1 MFIQLRDQSLKFWNA
16 QGRTQRVALIALVV
30 AAVAAIVV
38 FVVWAST
45 PQYAT
50 AFSGLSESDAGAIVE
65 QLKTDG
71 TSYQLGQDG
80 QIMVPAG
87 DVYEVRLRMATLGLP
102 ENGAPGYEL
111 FSSNTLGMTDFLQ
124 RVNYQR
130 AIEGELERT
139 IKTLDPIKSV
149 RVHLVQPERTLLA
162 GDQQPTTASITVDLM
177 PGQNLAGGQV
187 RAITHLVAS
196 AVEGLSPEHVVV
208 VDATG
213 KLLTAEGGTT
223 GADASDI
230 SDARRY
236 AESQYAAQVQAKV
249 QQLLNQTLG
258 PNKSV
263 VQATVELD
271 WTERQILDQAID
283 PDQTSLRSQQ
293 VLTETYSGDG
303 TVLGGIPGALT
314 NLPPAAVT
322 DTVTNTTNAGL
333 YQRYEITDNWE
344 MTSTATTAT
353 IPAGQIARVSL
364 SVLVDNVT
372 DTAQLD
378 TLRNA
383 ISAAAG
389 ISTTRGDTI
398 AVETLPFDRTYFDQQ
413 AADLESSSNLDLYIQ
428 IGMAVGGVLL
438 LVGLLWYI
446 SRLMANVRLAS
457 AEAWAV
463 MQPAQA
469 ALAAAGGAGAS
480 LAAPEGAEGAL
491 PAPMTMPTQAAAS
504 ASARVAQQQMRSEDE
519 QIHKTLQRMADENPA
534 TVAEIIHLW
543 LSEDEKKPNG

>member
-1 MFIQLRDQSLKFWNA
+1 MFTQLRDQSLKFWSA

-30 AAVAAIVV
+30 AGAAAIVA

-50 AFSGLSESDAGAIVE
+50 AFSGLSESDAGAVVE

-80 QIMVPAG
+80 QILVPAA

-102 ENGAPGYEL
+102 QDGAPGYEL

-162 GDQQPTTASITVDLM
+162 GDQQPTTASITVDLK
-177 PGQNLAGGQV
+177 PGQTLSGSQV
-187 RAITHLVAS
+187 RAVTHLVAS
-196 AVEGLSPEHVVV
+196 AVEGLQPEHVVV
-208 VDATG
+208 VDSTG
-213 KLLTAEGGTT
+213 KLLTAEGGTV
-223 GADASDI
+223 GADASDV

-236 AESQYAAQVQAKV
+236 AEQQYAAQVQTKV

-263 VQATVELD
+263 VQASVELD
-271 WTERQILDQAID
+271 WTERRILDQAIN
-283 PDQTSLRSQQ
+283 PDQTALRSQQ
-293 VLTETYSGDG
+293 VLTETYNGDG
-303 TVLGGIPGALT
+303 SPIAGIPGALT
-314 NLPPAAVT
+314 NLPPAALT
-322 DTVTNTTNAGL
+322 STVTSTVTGTAQ

-353 IPAGQIARVSL
+353 IPAGQIARISL

-413 AADLESSSNLDLYIQ
+413 TADLESSANMDLYLQ
-428 IGMAVGGVLL
+428 IGVAVGGVLL
-438 LVGLLWYI
+438 LVGLMWYI
-446 SRLMANVRLAS
+446 SRLLANVRLAS

-469 ALAAAGGAGAS
+469 ALAAAAGGA
-480 LAAPEGAEGAL
+480 AL
-491 PAPMTMPTQAAAS
+491 PAPEGGEALPAPATLPMQAAA
-504 ASARVAQQQMRSEDE
+504 AAARAPSQAMRAEDE

-543 LSEDEKKPNG
+543 LSEDEKKNG

>member
-1 MFIQLRDQSLKFWNA
+1 MFIQLRDQSLKFWAA
-16 QGRTQRVALIALVV
+16 QGRTQRIALIALVV
-30 AAVAAIVV
+30 AGAAAIVA

-45 PQYAT
+45 PQYVT
-50 AFSGLSESDAGAIVE
+50 AFSGLTEADAGSIVE
-65 QLKTDG
+65 QLQADG
-71 TSYQLGQDG
+71 TTYQLAEDG
-80 QIMVPAG
+80 QILVPAA

-102 ENGAPGYEL
+102 EDGAPGYEL

-139 IKTLDPIKSV
+139 IKTLDPIQAV
-149 RVHLVQPERTLLA
+149 RVHLVQPERTLLT
-162 GDQQPTTASITVDLM
+162 GDQQPTTASITVDLR
-177 PGQNLAGGQV
+177 PGQNLASGQV

-196 AVEGLSPEHVVV
+196 AVEGLQPEHVVV

-213 KLLTAEGGTT
+213 RLLTAEGGTL
-223 GADASDI
+223 GADASDV

-249 QQLLNQTLG
+249 NQLLDQTLG

-263 VQATVELD
+263 VQASVELD

-322 DTVTNTTNAGL
+322 DTVTDTTASAL

-344 MTSTATTAT
+344 MTSTATTST
-353 IPAGQIARVSL
+353 IPAGQIARISL
-364 SVLVDNVT
+364 SVLVDSVT

-398 AVETLPFDRTYFDQQ
+398 AVETLPFDRTYFEAQT
-413 AADLESSSNLDLYIQ
+413 AELESSANLDLYLQ

-446 SRLMANVRLAS
+446 SRLLANVRLAS

-469 ALAAAGGAGAS
+469 ALAAAGGAGMP
-480 LAAPEGAEGAL
+480 LPRPEGGEATL
-491 PAPMTMPTQAAAS
+491 PAPNMLPAQVAAAS
-504 ASARVAQQQMRSEDE
+504 ARVTQQMRAEDE

-543 LSEDEKKPNG
+543 LSEDEKKNG

>member
-1 MFIQLRDQSLKFWNA
+1 MLTQLRDQSLKFWAA
-16 QGRTQRVALIALVV
+16 QGRTQRFALIALVV
-30 AAVAAIVV
+30 AAVAAIVT

-50 AFSGLSESDAGAIVE
+50 AFSGLSEADAGAVVE
-65 QLKTDG
+65 QLQADG
-71 TSYQLGQDG
+71 TTYQLGKDG
-80 QIMVPAG
+80 QILVPSG

-102 ENGAPGYEL
+102 EDGAPGYEL

-139 IKTLDPIKSV
+139 IKTLDPIHAV
-149 RVHLVQPERTLLA
+149 RVHLVQPERTLLS
-162 GDQQPTTASITVDLM
+162 GDQQPTTASITVDLN
-177 PGQNLAGGQV
+177 PGQSLASGQV

-213 KLLTAEGGTT
+213 RLLTAEGGTS

-236 AESQYAAQVQAKV
+236 SESQYAAQVQAKV

-263 VQATVELD
+263 VQASVELD
-271 WTERQILDQAID
+271 WTERQVLDQAID
-283 PDQTSLRSQQ
+283 PETTSLRSQQ

-303 TVLGGIPGALT
+303 TVLGGIPGSLT

-322 DTVTNTTNAGL
+322 DTVTDTTSAGL
-333 YQRYEITDNWE
+333 YERYEITDNWE
-344 MTSTATTAT
+344 MSSTATTAT
-353 IPAGQIARVSL
+353 IPAGQIARISL

-398 AVETLPFDRTYFDQQ
+398 AVETLPFDHTYFDTQT
-413 AADLESSSNLDLYIQ
+413 ADLESAASMDLYIQ
-428 IGMAVGGVLL
+428 IGVAVGGVLL
-438 LVGLLWYI
+438 LIGLLWYI
-446 SRLMANVRLAS
+446 SRLLANVRLAS

-469 ALAAAGGAGAS
+469 ALAAAAGGGAS
-480 LAAPEGAEGAL
+480 LSAPAQMGGEAAL
-491 PAPMTMPTQAAAS
+491 PSPTAPPVHAAAR
-504 ASARVAQQQMRSEDE
+504 AAAAQALRAEDE
-519 QIHKTLQRMADENPA
+519 QIHKTLQRMADDNPA

-543 LSEDEKKPNG
+543 LSEDEKKNA

>member
-1 MFIQLRDQSLKFWNA
+1 MLIQLRDQSLKFWAA
-16 QGRTQRVALIALVV
+16 QGRTQRISLIALVV
-30 AAVAAIVV
+30 AAAAAIVA
-38 FVVWAST
+38 FMVWAAT
-45 PQYAT
+45 PQYVT
-50 AFSGLSESDAGAIVE
+50 AFSGLSEADAGAIVE
-65 QLKTDG
+65 QLQADG
-71 TSYQLGQDG
+71 TTYQLGEDG
-80 QIMVPAG
+80 QVLVPAAE
-87 DVYEVRLRMATLGLP
+87 VYEVRLRMATLGMP
-102 ENGAPGYEL
+102 EDGAPGYEL

-139 IKTLDPIKSV
+139 IKTLDPIKGV

-162 GDQQPTTASITVDLM
+162 GDQQPTTASITVDLR
-177 PGQNLAGGQV
+177 PGQSLATGQV

-196 AVEGLSPEHVVV
+196 AVEGLQPEHVVV

-213 KLLTAEGGTT
+213 TLLTADGATN

-236 AESQYAAQVQAKV
+236 AEAQYASQVQGKV

-283 PDQTSLRSQQ
+283 PETTSLRSQQ

-322 DTVTNTTNAGL
+322 DTITDTTGAL

-344 MTSTATTAT
+344 MSSTATTAT
-353 IPAGQIARVSL
+353 IPAGQIARISL
-364 SVLVDNVT
+364 SVLVDSVT
-372 DTAQLD
+372 DTTQLE

-398 AVETLPFDRTYFDQQ
+398 AVETLPFDRTYFEAQT
-413 AADLESSSNLDLYIQ
+413 ADLESAANMDLYLQ
-428 IGMAVGGVLL
+428 IGVAVGGVLL

-463 MQPAQA
+463 MQPAQT
-469 ALAAAGGAGAS
+469 ALAAA
-480 LAAPEGAEGAL
+480 
-491 PAPMTMPTQAAAS
+491 AAAS
-504 ASARVAQQQMRSEDE
+504 AVM
-519 QIHKTLQRMADENPA
+519 P
-534 TVAEIIHLW
+534 
-543 LSEDEKKPNG
+543 

>member
-1 MFIQLRDQSLKFWNA
+1 MLIQLRDQSLKFWAA
-16 QGRTQRVALIALVV
+16 QGRTQRIALIALVV
-30 AAVAAIVV
+30 AATAAIVV

-50 AFSGLSESDAGAIVE
+50 AFSGLSEADAGAIVE
-65 QLKTDG
+65 QLQSDG
-71 TSYQLGQDG
+71 TTYQLAKDG
-80 QIMVPAG
+80 QILVPAA

-102 ENGAPGYEL
+102 QDGAPGYEL

-139 IKTLDPIKSV
+139 IKTLDPIQSV
-149 RVHLVQPERTLLA
+149 RVHLVQPERTLLT
-162 GDQQPTTASITVDLM
+162 GDQQPTTASITVDLR
-177 PGQNLAGGQV
+177 PGQNLASGQV

-196 AVEGLSPEHVVV
+196 AVEGLQPEHVVV

-213 KLLTAEGGTT
+213 KLLTVEGGTV
-223 GADASDI
+223 GADASDV

-236 AESQYAAQVQAKV
+236 AESQYAAQVQGKV

-263 VQATVELD
+263 VQASVELD

-322 DTVTNTTNAGL
+322 DTVTDTATSGL

-353 IPAGQIARVSL
+353 IPAGQIARISL

-413 AADLESSSNLDLYIQ
+413 TADLESSANMDLYLQ
-428 IGMAVGGVLL
+428 IGVAVGGVLL

-446 SRLMANVRLAS
+446 SRLLANVRLAS
-457 AEAWAV
+457 AEAWSV

-469 ALAAAGGAGAS
+469 ALAAAAGGGGT
-480 LAAPEGAEGAL
+480 LPAPTGGEAAL
-491 PAPMTMPTQAAAS
+491 PAPNAIPASVAAAN
-504 ASARVAQQQMRSEDE
+504 ARAANQALRAEDE

-543 LSEDEKKPNG
+543 LSEDEKKNA

>member
-1 MFIQLRDQSLKFWNA
+1 MFLQLRDQSLKFWNA

-30 AAVAAIVV
+30 AGAAAIVA

-50 AFSGLSESDAGAIVE
+50 AFSGLSESDAGAVVE
-65 QLKTDG
+65 QLKADG

-80 QIMVPAG
+80 QILVPAG

-102 ENGAPGYEL
+102 QDGAPGYEL
-111 FSSNTLGMTDFLQ
+111 FSANTLGMTDFLQ

-162 GDQQPTTASITVDLM
+162 GDQQPTTASITVDLK
-177 PGQNLAGGQV
+177 PGQSLTGSQV
-187 RAITHLVAS
+187 RAVTHLVAS
-196 AVEGLSPEHVVV
+196 AVEGLQPEHVVV
-208 VDATG
+208 VDSTG
-213 KLLTAEGGTT
+213 KLLTAEGGTV
-223 GADASDI
+223 GADASDV

-236 AESQYAAQVQAKV
+236 AEQQYAAQVQTKV

-263 VQATVELD
+263 VQASVELD
-271 WTERQILDQAID
+271 WTERRILDQAIN
-283 PDQTSLRSQQ
+283 PDQTALRSQQ
-293 VLTETYSGDG
+293 VLTETYNGNGSPIA
-303 TVLGGIPGALT
+303 GIPGALT
-314 NLPPAAVT
+314 NLPPAALT
-322 DTVTNTTNAGL
+322 STVTSTVTGTAQ

-353 IPAGQIARVSL
+353 IPAGQIARISL

-413 AADLESSSNLDLYIQ
+413 TADLESSANMDLYLQ
-428 IGMAVGGVLL
+428 IGVAVGGVLL
-438 LVGLLWYI
+438 LVGMLWYI
-446 SRLMANVRLAS
+446 SRLLANVRLAS

-469 ALAAAGGAGAS
+469 ALAAATSGA
-480 LAAPEGAEGAL
+480 AL
-491 PAPMTMPTQAAAS
+491 PAPVSGEGLPAPATMPIPAAVAAARAPS
-504 ASARVAQQQMRSEDE
+504 QAMRAEDE

-543 LSEDEKKPNG
+543 LSEDEKKNG

>member
-1 MFIQLRDQSLKFWNA
+1 MFIQLRDQSLKFWAA
-16 QGRTQRVALIALVV
+16 QGRTQRISLIALVV
-30 AAVAAIVV
+30 AAAAAIVA
-38 FVVWAST
+38 FMVWAAT
-45 PQYAT
+45 PQYVT
-50 AFSGLSESDAGAIVE
+50 AFSGLSEADAGAIVE
-65 QLKTDG
+65 QLQADG
-71 TSYQLGQDG
+71 TTYQLGEDG
-80 QIMVPAG
+80 QILVPAAE
-87 DVYEVRLRMATLGLP
+87 VYEVRLRMATLGMP
-102 ENGAPGYEL
+102 EDGAPGYEL

-139 IKTLDPIKSV
+139 IKTLDPIKGV

-162 GDQQPTTASITVDLM
+162 GDQQPTTASITVDLR
-177 PGQNLAGGQV
+177 PGQSLATGQV

-196 AVEGLSPEHVVV
+196 AVEGLQPEHVVV

-213 KLLTAEGGTT
+213 TLLTADGATN

-236 AESQYAAQVQAKV
+236 AEAQYASQVQGKV

-283 PDQTSLRSQQ
+283 PETTSLRSQQ

-322 DTVTNTTNAGL
+322 DTITDTTGAL

-344 MTSTATTAT
+344 MSSTATTAT
-353 IPAGQIARVSL
+353 IPAGQIARISL
-364 SVLVDNVT
+364 SVLVDSVT
-372 DTAQLD
+372 DTTQLE

-398 AVETLPFDRTYFDQQ
+398 AVETLPFDRTYFEAQT
-413 AADLESSSNLDLYIQ
+413 ADLESAANMDLYLQ
-428 IGMAVGGVLL
+428 IGVAVGGVLL

-463 MQPAQA
+463 MQPAQT
-469 ALAAAGGAGAS
+469 ALAAAAGAAGALS
-480 LAAPEGAEGAL
+480 MPEGGEAAL
-491 PAPMTMPTQAAAS
+491 PAPMMMPAQAS
-504 ASARVAQQQMRSEDE
+504 AAARVAQQQLRAEDE

-543 LSEDEKKPNG
+543 LSEDEKKNG